1 MTPVSPAPASRI
13 RAVPTILFG
22 ALWGALQS
30 VLLVLA
36 FGVLPDALELIDDS
50 TEDGCG
56 CGQDPIFTTTMSG
69 LTEVVPVLVLP
80 LAASAALAGA
90 VGWLWAKRRGGVA
103 SRHGAWYGAAFALMT
118 ALLLPAVALLIHIA
132 SGAWGDID
140 WPTMVGPTAAG
151 LALVPLSALA
161 GWTIVRVQRPRIRD
175 SDPASDTSDDTIV
188 TESA

>member
-1 MTPVSPAPASRI
+1 MTSARTASASRI
-13 RAVPTILFG
+13 RAAPTILLA

-36 FGVLPDALELIDDS
+36 FGLVPDLIALLDGADD
-50 TEDGCG
+50 DCG
-56 CGQDPIFTTTMSG
+56 CGQEPIFTTTISG

-103 SRHGAWYGAAFALMT
+103 SRHGACYGAAFALMT